1 MTKNNEVVIKCWLQ
15 KRGDMR
21 ATNWHIKDLTIKDI
35 FYVTLCGEMMS
46 LDVDTKW
53 ENDDD
58 YKWQFGHYFVPEKV
72 CKKCEKV
79 SLIKEGK

>member
-1 MTKNNEVVIKCWLQ
+1 MTKNNEVVLKYWLQ

-21 ATNWHIKDLTIKDI
+21 TTNWHIKDPTFKDI
-35 FYVTLCGEMMS
+35 YYLTLCGESMS
-46 LDVDTKW
+46 LDVEVKW

-58 YKWQFGHYFVPEKV
+58 YKYQFGNYFIPEKV

-79 SLIKEGK
+79 YLIKEGK